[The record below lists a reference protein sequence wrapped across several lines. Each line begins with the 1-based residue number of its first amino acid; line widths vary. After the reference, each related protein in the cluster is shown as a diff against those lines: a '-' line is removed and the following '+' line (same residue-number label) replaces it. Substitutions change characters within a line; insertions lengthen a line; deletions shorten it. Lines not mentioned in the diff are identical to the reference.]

1 MKKLFCFA
9 LTVILISL
17 LVSSKIYALEIEE
30 SLNKSQEIT
39 TDKYADRY
47 CSAKADNFFE
57 GLENEKTLKYSYFKY
72 IGLQDEEIFSENFYI
87 DLIDQIKEKCDI
99 KKDEEE
105 EIKKFYELNI
115 N

>member
-9 LTVILISL
+9 LTVILLSL
-17 LVSSKIYALEIEE
+17 LVSHKIYALEIEE

-72 IGLQDEEIFSENFYI
+72 IGLKNEKIFSKDFYTA
-87 DLIDQIKEKCDI
+87 LINKIKEECGI
-99 KKDEEE
+99 KKEEE
-105 EIKKFYELNI
+105 EDIKKFYELNK

>member
-17 LVSSKIYALEIEE
+17 LASHKIFALEIED
-30 SLNKSQEIT
+30 SLNKSQALT
-39 TDKYADRY
+39 TSKYADRY

-72 IGLQDEEIFSENFYI
+72 IGFQDEEIFSKNFYI
-87 DLIDQIKEKCDI
+87 DLIHQIKEKCDI
-99 KKDEEE
+99 KEEEEE